1 MKEEKPVIYTL
12 KFLLIAILS
21 SALIFII
28 AITFE
33 RIIEKRSALSSLPTG
48 TESSKISIVIDP
60 GHGGED
66 AGAIA
71 PDGTYEKNLNLEIS
85 SLLKA
90 LCVLNGMNVKM
101 TRETDTLLYDYYNDL
116 ENYTGQKKVYDLKN
130 RVKIANEN
138 PNAIFVSIHMNK
150 FPESKYSGT
159 QIYYSKNNDSS
170 KLLASHLHSQ
180 VKTHLQPSNKRQ
192 IKPAD
197 SSIYVLNHAQMP
209 AILVECGF
217 LSNEAELENLKSKD
231 YQASLALLIFSSL
244 TKNKNA

>member
-12 KFLLIAILS
+12 KFLLVAILS
-21 SALIFII
+21 SALIF
-28 AITFE
+28 AVAVSFE
-33 RIIEKRSALSSLPTG
+33 KIIERRKSAPSLPTS
-48 TESSKISIVIDP
+48 TEIGKISVVIDP

-71 PDGTYEKNLNLEIS
+71 PDGTYEKDLNLEIS
-85 SLLKA
+85 NLLKA

-101 TRETDTLLYDYYNDL
+101 TRETDTLLYDYYGDL

-138 PNAIFVSIHMNK
+138 PDAVFVSIHMNK
-150 FPESKYSGT
+150 FPEAKYSGT
-159 QIYYSKNNDSS
+159 QIYYSKNNESS
-170 KLLASHLHSQ
+170 KILASSLQ
-180 VKTHLQPSNKRQ
+180 NNIKTYLQPSTRRQ
-192 IKPAD
+192 IKQAN
-197 SSIYVLNHAQMP
+197 SSIYVLNNTQNP

-217 LSNEAELENLKSKD
+217 LSNPSELEKLKDES
-231 YQASLALLIFSSL
+231 YQASLALLVFSSL